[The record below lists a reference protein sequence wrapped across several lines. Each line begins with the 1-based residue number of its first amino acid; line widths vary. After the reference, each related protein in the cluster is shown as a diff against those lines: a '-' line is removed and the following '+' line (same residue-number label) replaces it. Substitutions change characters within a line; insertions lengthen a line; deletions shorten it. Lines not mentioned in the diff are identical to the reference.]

1 MKNQLPQLGFN
12 MAIEILFKNSY
23 AEIVIKRPPANAYE
37 LTFMTE
43 FNLALDKLETYKK
56 TGIVLIRSEIEKFF
70 CAGADLKIFGENT
83 IKQNNKMVALAR
95 KVTHRIE
102 KSDKV
107 FIAAINGHCLGGGL
121 ELSLACDL
129 RIAKSGNYQIGM
141 PEINIGLIPGNGGT
155 QRLLRV
161 VGQSNALEMLLSRKN
176 INPEQALAKGL
187 IHEIIDSDNWETEM
201 HAYAENLALGPQL
214 AMTATK
220 KAIKKGATLSLK
232 EGLKLEKK
240 TSKTIRKVIRLPRG
254 YSGFCRK
261 KKTDF

>member
-1 MKNQLPQLGFN
+1 
-12 MAIEILFKNSY
+12 MAIEILFKNRY

-43 FNLALDKLETYKK
+43 FNLALDKLETCKK

-70 CAGADLKIFGENT
+70 CAGADLKFFGENT

-187 IHEIIDSDNWETEM
+187 IHEIIDSENWKTEM
-201 HAYAENLALGPQL
+201 QAYAENLALGPQL
-214 AMTATK
+214 AITATK

-240 TSKTIRKVIRLPRG
+240 LLKPLEKSSDYQEGIQAFAAKRNPIFQGK
-254 YSGFCRK
+254 
-261 KKTDF
+261 